1 MAAFPLEG
9 LKLQPA
15 ATIFVLEDGLNGRIP
30 A

>member
-9 LKLQPA
+9 LKLLL
-15 ATIFVLEDGLNGRIP
+15 IVLAGVLYIGLNGRIP